1 MILQFAAMGELLS
14 PDFGPGGR
22 VLEVLPVPGGGDAVL
37 SVPGVVVVVGEVIHQ
52 VE

>member
-1 MILQFAAMGELLS
+1 MLPWVNFSVLNLIQVEEW
-14 PDFGPGGR
+14 
-22 VLEVLPVPGGGDAVL
+22 LEVLPVPGGGDAVL